1 MSDYTNPRLEAI
13 DERLALLTQ
22 VLQDQQ
28 TLTATHRLDSQERRL
43 ESNERMSRVE
53 EVIAQNLNESNE
65 RMSRVEEAIAQTLDV
80 VQQLGNSTNARI
92 SQHDQELDDQDE
104 RTERLEKNHL
114 EHASRMAKLEDI
126 QADIKVMLQIL
137 LQRSVGDSEE
147 LS

>member
-1 MSDYTNPRLEAI
+1 MSEYINPRLEAI

-43 ESNERMSRVE
+43 ESNERM
-53 EVIAQNLNESNE
+53 A
-65 RMSRVEEAIAQTLDV
+65 RVEEAIAQTLNV
-80 VQQLGNSTNARI
+80 VQQLGNGTNARI

-137 LQRSVGDSEE
+137 LRRSIGDSGE
-147 LS
+147 LG